1 MPPAFKF
8 ASGQSI
14 MVRAEAGP
22 RLGGKRG
29 IVLGAGA
36 TSTRVRIRL
45 HGSKGPIT
53 LHKRFLSPLSDQG
66 WAPPPVQ
73 PSEFFLP

>member
-1 MPPAFKF
+1 MMRFAKLHLDTSAGDMPPAFKF

-45 HGSKGPIT
+45 DGSKGPIT
-53 LHKRFLSPLSDQG
+53 LHKRFLSPLK
-66 WAPPPVQ
+66 
-73 PSEFFLP
+73 